1 MTSEMRDGSDWV
13 DEGLDGLREEIDGHF
28 ARQTEELGGLR
39 TEIERLTRRSDSFL
53 ARWGLAS
60 FPKVSL
66 SSWETSTSS
75 SRPSMPPSGLS
86 WTDGRVADLQS
97 HVHNA
102 STSGSE
108 VVAEIKDRIA
118 EHDREAKNRRSNRQ
132 RVLFYLAA
140 IVVGLSP
147 LIVKGAIL
155 LLA

>member
-1 MTSEMRDGSDWV
+1 MNSEMRDRSDWV

-39 TEIERLTRRSDSFL
+39 TEIEHLTRRRPSVL
-53 ARWGLAS
+53 VRWGLAS
-60 FPKVSL
+60 L
-66 SSWETSTSS
+66 SRWETSTSS

-102 STSGSE
+102 STGASE
-108 VVAEIKDRIA
+108 VVAEIKARIA
-118 EHDREAKNRRSNRQ
+118 EFDRETSNRRSNCRWL
-132 RVLFYLAA
+132 LFYFALAA
-140 IVVGLSP
+140 ISLWPV
-147 LIVKGAIL
+147 IVRGADK

>member
-1 MTSEMRDGSDWV
+1 MTSEIRDRSDWV
-13 DEGLDGLREEIDGHF
+13 DEGFDGLRGEIDEHF
-28 ARQTEELGGLR
+28 VRQTEELGGLR
-39 TEIERLTRRSDSFL
+39 TEIEHLTRRSDSFL
-53 ARWGLAS
+53 ARWGLAP

-75 SRPSMPPSGLS
+75 SRPSTPPSGLS

-102 STSGSE
+102 STGGSE

-118 EHDREAKNRRSNRQ
+118 EYDKEALNRRYNR
-132 RVLFYLAA
+132 RWFLIYFALLV
-140 IVVGLSP
+140 IGLGP
-147 LIVKGAIL
+147 VIVKGAIL

>member
-1 MTSEMRDGSDWV
+1 MTSEMRDRNDWV
-13 DEGLDGLREEIDGHF
+13 DEGFDGLREEIDGHF

-39 TEIERLTRRSDSFL
+39 TEIEHLTRRSDSFL

-108 VVAEIKDRIA
+108 VVAEIKARIA
-118 EHDREAKNRRSNRQ
+118 AFDREALDRRSNRQ
-132 RVLFYLAA
+132 QLLFFCSLLVL
-140 IVVGLSP
+140 GLGP
-147 LIVKGAIL
+147 VIVKGAIL

>member
-1 MTSEMRDGSDWV
+1 MTSEMRDRSDWI

-39 TEIERLTRRSDSFL
+39 TEVEQLTRRRVSL
-53 ARWGLAS
+53 LVRWGLAS
-60 FPKVSL
+60 FPKASRK
-66 SSWETSTSS
+66 SWETSTSS
-75 SRPSMPPSGLS
+75 SRPSTPPTGLS
-86 WTDGRVADLQS
+86 WTGGRVADLQS

-108 VVAEIKDRIA
+108 VVAEIKARIA
-118 EHDREAKNRRSNRQ
+118 EYDREAENRRSNRQ

-140 IVVGLSP
+140 LVVGLSP

-155 LLA
+155 LCT

>member
-1 MTSEMRDGSDWV
+1 MTSEMRDRSDWV
-13 DEGLDGLREEIDGHF
+13 DKGLDGLREEIDGHF

-39 TEIERLTRRSDSFL
+39 TEIEHLTRRRDSFL

-102 STSGSE
+102 STEGSE

-118 EHDREAKNRRSNRQ
+118 EFDREALNRRSYR
-132 RVLFYLAA
+132 RWFLIYFALLV
-140 IVVGLSP
+140 IGLSP
-147 LIVKGAIL
+147 VIVKGAIL